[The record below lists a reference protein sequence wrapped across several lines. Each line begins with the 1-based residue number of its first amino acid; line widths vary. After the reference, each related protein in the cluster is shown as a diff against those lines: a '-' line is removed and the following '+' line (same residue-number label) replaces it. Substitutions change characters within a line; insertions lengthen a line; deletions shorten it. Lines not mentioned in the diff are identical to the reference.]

1 MKHATATALDRLEP
15 LLERIR
21 ALGGLK
27 EKKRGVF
34 YWKSRSFLHFHE
46 DPNGD
51 FADVGLG
58 SGFERIRVDEAEGAD
73 TLIERV
79 RALLNSPPPS
89 AHPGEGRDPGW
100 PSR

>member
-27 EKKRGVF
+27 EKKRGIF
-34 YWKSRSFLHFHE
+34 YWKSKSFLHFHE
-46 DPNGD
+46 DPKGD

-58 SGFERIRVDEAEGAD
+58 AGFERIKVDETQGAD
-73 TLIERV
+73 ALIERV
-79 RALLNSPPPS
+79 RALL
-89 AHPGEGRDPGW
+89 DPGTAS
-100 PSR
+100 PG

>member
-15 LLERIR
+15 LLDRIR

-46 DPNGD
+46 DPKGD

-58 SGFERIRVDEAEGAD
+58 VGFERIRVDETEGAD
-73 TLIERV
+73 ALIERV
-79 RALLNSPPPS
+79 RALVGQPHAPAPP
-89 AHPGEGRDPGW
+89 D
-100 PSR
+100 